1 LAAELADIYPAFPEL
16 VELLPRIAANDRE
29 VEYINAGALPGGAEP
44 PSSRTWSRAVL
55 RAL

>member
-1 LAAELADIYPAFPEL
+1 LAAELADIYPASPEL